1 MTDLPYVLA
10 AYAAVAGA
18 LVGYAI
24 RLRQRLVKAR
34 RLRANLIDAAEA
46 SRVRD
51 PQSPHERAVSQR

>member
-18 LVGYAI
+18 LIGYAI
-24 RLRQRLVKAR
+24 RLRQRLTRAR

-46 SRVRD
+46 SRIRN
-51 PQSPHERAVSQR
+51 PHPPHERAVPQR